1 MPVITPWH
9 AQSPDA
15 ALTTLNAHAD
25 GLTTAQA
32 RERLARY
39 GRNELPSGQRRGV
52 WTRLAAQFNNVLIL
66 VLLAAAAVTFLIGHR
81 VDAAVIAGVVLI
93 NALIGFIQ
101 EGKAERALEAVRSML
116 AAHAIVQ
123 RDGERCTVP
132 AAELVPGDVVWL
144 TTGDRVPA
152 DLRLLRAKNLRIQEA
167 ALTGESVPV
176 DKGIEACPPEAVLAE
191 RTGMAYAGTGVT
203 YGSGAGVVCASGVH
217 TELGQIGA
225 LVAGVEELRTPLT
238 RKLDQLAQRLTVFI
252 LVAAVITLL
261 AGVTLHH
268 FGWVDMFLAVVGLA
282 VAAIPEGLPAIV
294 TITLAIGTQR
304 MARHHAIVRRL
315 PAVEALGSV
324 TLICTD
330 KTGTLTQNEMTAVR
344 VVLPTRVLQVSGVGY
359 APKGGF
365 AASGQDIAAHDASDL
380 RELARTGLL
389 CNDARFDPTW
399 RLTGDPTEGALVT
412 LALKAGLNP
421 DEEARISPRLDEI
434 AFDSERQWMSTLHAD
449 FIALNGS
456 PERVLALCT
465 TQGDGAP
472 LDRAYWL
479 AQIDEAARHGERVLA
494 LARGRVPPHM
504 KALTAD
510 ALPPEFCLLGLVG
523 LIDPPRPQALRA
535 VADCRAAGVRVLMIT
550 GDHAL
555 TAAAVARQLGL
566 GASSNAD
573 SLTPA
578 PSPGGRGELSSLCLR
593 ERVRVRET
601 PSPIS
606 VLTGTEIDALDDAAL
621 TARLEHTEVVARASP
636 QHKLR
641 LVELAQRAGHVVA
654 MTGDG
659 ANDAPALKRA
669 DVGVAMGLA
678 GTDAAR
684 EAADLV
690 LLDDNFATLTHA
702 VREGR
707 TITDNIKKALVFILP
722 TNGGEAGVILLAV
735 FLGQA
740 LPITA
745 LQILWI
751 NMVTTVTQDIAL
763 AFEAPERNVMARPPR
778 PAREPL
784 ITPLLLL
791 RVAYVTALLVVMT
804 FGVFHFELARGMSLE
819 VARTSAVNVLA
830 VSELFYLY
838 NCRRFVDAAWHVG
851 PWRTNRI
858 MLTVS
863 AALIALQLAITYA
876 PPLQALFGTAA
887 LDVTSWAMVIGVSLA
902 KFFVVELE
910 KALLRWRGV
919 ARF

>member
-1 MPVITPWH
+1 MPVIPPWH
-9 AQSPDA
+9 ALPPEA
-15 ALTTLNAHAD
+15 ALTALNTCAD

-32 RERLARY
+32 HERLARH
-39 GRNELPSGQRRGV
+39 GRNELPTGPRRSAWV
-52 WTRLAAQFNNVLIL
+52 RLAAQFNNVLIL
-66 VLLAAAAVTFLIGHR
+66 VLLAAAAVTFFIGHR

-93 NALIGFIQ
+93 NALIGFVQ

-116 AAHAIVQ
+116 AAQAIVQ
-123 RDGERCTVP
+123 RDGQRCTVP

-144 TTGDRVPA
+144 TAGDRVPA

-167 ALTGESVPV
+167 ALTGESVPI
-176 DKGIEACPPEAVLAE
+176 DKTLGPCPADTVLAE
-191 RTGMAYAGTGVT
+191 RRCMAYAGTGVT

-217 TELGQIGA
+217 TELGHIGV
-225 LVAGVEELRTPLT
+225 LVAGVEALRTPLT
-238 RKLDQLAQRLTVFI
+238 RKLDQLAQRLTTFI
-252 LVAAVITLL
+252 LVAAVTTLL

-330 KTGTLTQNEMTAVR
+330 KTGTLTQNEMTVVR

-359 APKGGF
+359 APEGGF
-365 AASGQDIAAHDASDL
+365 TANHIEVPPAHAGDL

-389 CNDARFDPTW
+389 CNDARLDSQW
-399 RLTGDPTEGALVT
+399 HLTGDPTEGALVT

-421 DEEARISPRLDEI
+421 DDETRTHPRLDEI

-449 FIALNGS
+449 FMALKGS

-479 AQIDEAARHGERVLA
+479 AHIEEAAHHGERVLA
-494 LARGRVPPHM
+494 LARARVPPDLES
-504 KALTAD
+504 LTAE

-523 LIDPPRPQALRA
+523 LIDPPRPQAARA

-555 TAAAVARQLGL
+555 TAVAVARSLGFTHT
-566 GASSNAD
+566 
-573 SLTPA
+573 TP
-578 PSPGGRGELSSLCLR
+578 
-593 ERVRVRET
+593 
-601 PSPIS
+601 
-606 VLTGTEIDALDDAAL
+606 LTGTDIDALDDATL
-621 TARLEHTEVVARASP
+621 TTRLQDTEVVARASP

-641 LVELAQRAGHVVA
+641 LVELAQKAGHVVA

-763 AFEAPERNVMARPPR
+763 AFEASERNVMARPPR

-830 VSELFYLY
+830 VSELLYLF
-838 NCRRFVDAAWHVG
+838 NCRRFVDAAWHIG
-851 PWRTNRI
+851 PWQHNRV

-863 AALIALQLAITYA
+863 VALIALQGAITYA

-887 LDVTSWAMVIGVSLA
+887 LDATSWAVVIGVSLA
-902 KFFVVELE
+902 KFLVVEAE
-910 KALLRWRGV
+910 KTLLRWRGV
-919 ARF
+919 RRF